1 MKMDSGMNAGTCT
14 RWYNVFTFLFF
25 RVQIQNMQVNQVKF
39 LKLYKSMIKAD
50 VSNLGIPGLRFA

>member
-1 MKMDSGMNAGTCT
+1 MNAGTCT